1 MSFQLHPLYYRTQTD
16 SLQCPQVAL
25 VPALEAV
32 TNEPVNDIVLTSNIM
47 TSFSPNV
54 WQTFTMFEMLSP
66 TTDLRMLLT
75 WKTLPVGATVRIQ
88 VIKKDGDVV
97 VYNNTNNPAINA
109 FAGDFAKGTSILV
122 KVICEN
128 LAINPDTRIAQL
140 KFLRKTGTT
149 FYYDVPPKDFTGQ
162 PSAEIL
168 QLFPQSA
175 LPDPTTKKV
184 TMSLAGLTLQQ
195 GQTYLLAYVNFVATT
210 SGFKYIKFP
219 YGISMFNNVTE
230 LRTTFSATNQILF
243 TIQAL
248 ETATI
253 PNNYTVECSVQD
265 EDGIAPPTIQA
276 VPLME

>member
-1 MSFQLHPLYYRTQTD
+1 MSFELHPLYYRTQTD
-16 SLQCPQVAL
+16 SLQCPQIAL

-88 VIKKDGDVV
+88 VTKKDGDVV
-97 VYNNTNNPAINA
+97 VYNNTNNPTPNA
-109 FAGDFAKGTSILV
+109 FAGDFDKGTSILV

-140 KFLRKTGTT
+140 KFLRKSGTT
-149 FYYDVPPKDFTGQ
+149 TYYDAPPEDFTGE
-162 PSAEIL
+162 PSAQIL

-184 TMSLAGLTLQQ
+184 RMSLANVFLQQ
-195 GQTYLLAYVNFVATT
+195 GQTYLLAYVNFLATT
-210 SGFKYIKFP
+210 SGYKYIKFP
-219 YGISMFNNVTE
+219 YGHPVFNNVTE
-230 LRTTFSATNQILF
+230 LRSRFTATNQILF
-243 TIQAL
+243 TIQASESGIL
-248 ETATI
+248 
-253 PNNYTVECSVQD
+253 PGNYTVECSTQE
-265 EDGIAPPTIQA
+265 EDGIAPPVIQA